1 MTLKTG
7 LMAAENSSLHFL
19 TFLISK
25 TKFDQINAALVGM
38 IPLSIFFF
46 NLTDPKPLSGS
57 V

>member
-25 TKFDQINAALVGM
+25 TKFDQINAALVSM
-38 IPLSIFFF
+38 IPLSIIIFF
-46 NLTDPKPLSGS
+46 
-57 V
+57 